1 MLKRM
6 RIGNSKLKSHYRQGK
21 SKICTNCDLNVP
33 ETNEH
38 FLIVCK
44 KFKNQRDQLVNDI
57 EEDRKRLK
65 VKINTKRLIG
75 FYPEIYVSKIRIKRN

>member
-1 MLKRM
+1 M
-6 RIGNSKLKSHYRQGK
+6 
-21 SKICTNCDLNVP
+21 
-33 ETNEH
+33 
-38 FLIVCK
+38 VCQ

-75 FYPEIYVSKIRIKRN
+75 FYPEIYVSKIKIKNNRRYIENIL